1 MRIKICVGTTCHLMG
16 APALIES
23 IDSLEK
29 ELKKK
34 IESEYATCFSVCQ
47 GEMIPPVVQIG
58 EKYYGNM
65 TPDNLKK
72 IVKERLEKGE

>member
-1 MRIKICVGTTCHLMG
+1 MKVKICVGTTCHLMG

-23 IDSLEK
+23 LESVER

-34 IESEYATCFSVCQ
+34 VEFEYATCFSVCQ
-47 GEMIPPVVQIG
+47 GSITPPVVQIG
-58 EKYYGNM
+58 EEYYGNM